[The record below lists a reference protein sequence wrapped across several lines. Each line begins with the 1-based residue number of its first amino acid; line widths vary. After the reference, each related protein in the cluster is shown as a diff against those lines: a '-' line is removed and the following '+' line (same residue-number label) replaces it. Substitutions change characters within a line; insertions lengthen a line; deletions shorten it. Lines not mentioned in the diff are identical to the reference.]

1 MAKRQADGIRRKY
14 SEGTRGK
21 ILDASEKVVVR
32 EGIWSTTTRKI
43 AGEASINVATL
54 HYHFDNKETLLYA
67 LFESIIAA
75 IKEVVRDDYP
85 KPTPLA
91 ERIESTFLW
100 SWQAMEQH
108 LMEQVLQLELTLYA
122 VRTEQA
128 SWLGKRQYDE
138 FVALY
143 VAILRGACEV
153 SGKNS
158 LDIEGLARFLVC
170 GLDGVLLQHLA
181 DPDSKRSLALIHKLI
196 YLAQRYPLTANGDSA
211 EPATALSLSQ
221 PSPRAARRRVSSPS
235 RA

>member
-43 AGEASINVATL
+43 AAEASINVATL

-85 KPTPLA
+85 EPTPLA
-91 ERIESTFLW
+91 ERIESTFIW
-100 SWQAMEQH
+100 SWQAMELH
-108 LMEQVLQLELTLYA
+108 LKEQVLQLELTLYA
-122 VRTEQA
+122 VRTAEA

-143 VAILRGACEV
+143 VAILRGASEV
-153 SGKNS
+153 SAKNS
-158 LDIEGLARFLVC
+158 LDIEGLARFLIC

-181 DPDSKRSLALIHKLI
+181 DPDSTRSLGLIRKLIH
-196 YLAQRYPLTANGDSA
+196 LAQRYPLTAPGGSG
-211 EPATALSLSQ
+211 EPATALSLMRRPRRSQ
-221 PSPRAARRRVSSPS
+221 RD
-235 RA
+235 